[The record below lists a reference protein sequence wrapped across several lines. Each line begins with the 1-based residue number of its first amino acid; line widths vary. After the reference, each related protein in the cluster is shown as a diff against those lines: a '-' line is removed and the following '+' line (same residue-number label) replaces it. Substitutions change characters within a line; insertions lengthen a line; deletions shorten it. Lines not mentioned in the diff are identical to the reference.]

1 MSNKHIDVSQAPS
14 TGGTGGTGTPANTG
28 TTESA
33 VSLQDGLKSLNNPGQ
48 TVEDFAKDAAYQGLV
63 GATGGLGQIPQTVE
77 LAKEQQVSA
86 SAMRAT
92 LAAEIDSKSDES
104 LLVVELK
111 ELYGEFTVL
120 QDKANSILAFHAF
133 RMGLYL
139 LRLQAIRYSKNLHDW
154 TTYAAL
160 KVPFIKK
167 RTREKYMSLASLPM
181 VEEHLW
187 LGIERLAAMGTY
199 YNGLKDTERETLG
212 PDPVNSL
219 LAKQGFRDDMTFDER
234 KARADAI
241 IEVYKL
247 ERLGV
252 FIDPELMEYFLA
264 DQDPLSGEER
274 KHLKKLAEEQGT
286 SAPIDLLTKLIT
298 KQVSR
303 KDFIP
308 KQDDTAATQ
317 QDGETAVEGQA
328 EAPETSLPNVD
339 SLLARASESIKPYVH
354 QGHGWRQGEVPGGRD
369 ERLHLQAGGHG
380 NPQGSHREGYEKV
393 CCC

>member
-1 MSNKHIDVSQAPS
+1 MSHKNIRMSQTSS
-14 TGGTGGTGTPANTG
+14 TGGTGGTGSPATPSI
-28 TTESA
+28 TTKSA
-33 VSLQDGLKSLNNPGQ
+33 MSLQDGLKFLNNPGQ
-48 TVEDFAKDAAYQGLV
+48 TVEDFAKDAAYQGFV
-63 GATGGLGQIPQTVE
+63 GATGGVGPIPATVE
-77 LAKEQQVSA
+77 LAKEQKVSA
-86 SAMRAT
+86 STMRAT

-104 LLVVELK
+104 QIVMELK
-111 ELYGEFTVL
+111 ALYGEFTIL

-139 LRLQAIRYSKNLHDW
+139 LRIQAIRYSKNLHDW

-199 YNGLKDTERETLG
+199 YKGLKDTEREALG
-212 PDPVNSL
+212 PDPVSSL
-219 LAKQGFRDDMTFDER
+219 LAKQGFREDMTFDER

-274 KHLKKLAEEQGT
+274 KHLKNLTEQQGA
-286 SAPIDLLTKLIT
+286 SAPIDHLTKIIT

-308 KQDDTAATQ
+308 KQDDATTTQ
-317 QDGETAVEGQA
+317 QNGEAAADGQA
-328 EAPETSLPNVD
+328 ETQETALPNVD
-339 SLLARASESIKPYVH
+339 TLLARASESIKPYVH
-354 QGHGWRQGEVPGGRD
+354 QGLKLKGKVDLTLVDRLIADLMAFKKVVEESSGE
-369 ERLHLQAGGHG
+369 
-380 NPQGSHREGYEKV
+380 
-393 CCC
+393 